1 MKLVTHISAVTN
13 AYNYAKGYK
22 KGFITN
28 CFITI
33 KQFNKLISNGKL
45 HEITIGEVVFLLK
58 KNEGFSNLYYYA
70 ASIDQLDQALPLL
83 LPIIAKETVMVDLV
97 TKNELCLEKTVF
109 EKNHFNIYSSLIR
122 MSSLGNKFQKK
133 LLNTSKVRNATTDD
147 LTVLDVMI
155 KSYFDPR
162 AEQLPEMDDLSE
174 WIRNDSI
181 ILFEDQKKIIGFIIY
196 DLNASTL
203 YLRYWFVHPDFRDLK
218 IGSKLFNEFLS
229 RGKNTQRQL
238 FWVIK
243 TNQNAIRRY
252 RHYGFKE
259 EKIRNFILTN
269 KNIKY
274 EE

>member
-28 CFITI
+28 CFITT
-33 KQFNKLISNGKL
+33 KQFNKLISNDIL

-58 KNEGFSNLYYYA
+58 KNEDFSNLYYYA
-70 ASIDQLDQALPLL
+70 ASIDELAQALPLL
-83 LPIIAKETVMVDLV
+83 LPVIAKETVMVDIV
-97 TKNELCLEKTVF
+97 TKNELCEEKSVF
-109 EKNHFNIYSSLIR
+109 EENHFNIYTSLIR
-122 MSSLGNKFQKK
+122 MSSVGNKFHEK
-133 LLNTSKVRNATTDD
+133 LLNSPKVRNATTDD
-147 LTVLDVMI
+147 VIVLNEMI

-174 WIRNDSI
+174 WIRNGSI

-196 DLNASTL
+196 DLNATTL
-203 YLRYWFVHPDFRDLK
+203 YLRYWFVHPDYRDLK

-243 TNQNAIRRY
+243 TNQNAIKRY
-252 RHYGFKE
+252 RHYGFEE
-259 EKIRNFILTN
+259 EKMSNFILTN
-269 KNIKY
+269 KNLSY